1 MAVKNSTILGKIWL
15 NGTNDYQQRV
25 PNPSQARMSQTM
37 KALFDPM
44 NRDLYNQ
51 FINGFINLIGEQRV
65 HTQLWENPL
74 TIFKGKRLLYGS
86 TIQES
91 AVKWIKAHAYDDASE
106 ELLKLERPEA
116 KVWYHS
122 LNRQDKYK
130 ISVNREEL
138 YQAFRDEYGL
148 NRLINAIMNAP
159 INSDNYDEYNLMMNL
174 ISQYET
180 NWGFY
185 KQQVSAAPTNE
196 ETGKEFLTSLR
207 TFANVLKFPSTQYN
221 AADVNV
227 PVFAKPDELVLIID
241 ANTDASVDVNTL
253 ASVFNLDKAD
263 VKYRKVVVPNIPVD
277 EAFALLTTDSFFVV
291 NDKLYETDSF
301 YNPETLSQNFYLHHW
316 EIVSASPFVPAIL
329 FTTDTGTSLATV
341 TMEPTGLTLAGKDG
355 KDTVKP
361 GETLQLVA
369 TLEGDVTSDV
379 AGDTGDVIVA
389 PDSFTY
395 ELSAMHPANEE
406 HPEDEPARD
415 VQLNSRTYI
424 DNKMV
429 LHTQKS
435 GLEAGDV
442 ITIKAQS
449 TYFNPDVPSQ
459 MDIPASLEITIE

>member
-1 MAVKNSTILGKIWL
+1 MAVKNSTILGKIWM
-15 NGTNDYQQRV
+15 NGSNDYQQRV
-25 PNPSQARMSQTM
+25 PNPSQARMSETM

-51 FINGFINLIGEQRV
+51 FINSFINLIGEQRV

-116 KVWYHS
+116 EVWYHS

-174 ISQYET
+174 MTQYEEM
-180 NWGFY
+180 WGFY
-185 KQQVSAAPTNE
+185 KQNVSAMPTDE
-196 ETGKEFLTSLR
+196 TTGKEFLTSLR

-253 ASVFNLDKAD
+253 AGVFNLDKAD
-263 VKYRKVVVPNIPVD
+263 VKYRKVVVPHIPV
-277 EAFALLTTDSFFVV
+277 ENAFALLTTDSFFVV

-329 FTTDTGTSLATV
+329 FTTDEGTNLTEVTMSPSGFYLDAVDGDTMNPVNSIKAGDMVQLTGSLA
-341 TMEPTGLTLAGKDG
+341 
-355 KDTVKP
+355 
-361 GETLQLVA
+361 
-369 TLEGDVTSDV
+369 GDVTPDGTEV
-379 AGDTGDVIVA
+379 KLEPNAFTVELAAYREDPDTRERK
-389 PDSFTY
+389 P
-395 ELSAMHPANEE
+395 LP
-406 HPEDEPARD
+406 
-415 VQLNSRTYI
+415 LNSRTYV
-424 DNKMV
+424 DGLRR
-429 LHTQKS
+429 LHVQKT
-435 GLEAGDV
+435 GLEPDDIIEVKG
-442 ITIKAQS
+442 TS
-449 TYFNPDVPSQ
+449 TYINPDGTTPTITPS
-459 MDIPASLEITIE
+459 TIELTIIK

>member
-25 PNPSQARMSQTM
+25 PNPSQARMSETM

-44 NRDLYNQ
+44 NRDIYNQ
-51 FINGFINLIGEQRV
+51 FINSFINLIGEQRV

-116 KVWYHS
+116 EVWYHS

-174 ISQYET
+174 LSQYE
-180 NWGFY
+180 NMWGFY
-185 KQQVSAAPTNE
+185 KQNVSAAPTDE
-196 ETGKEFLTSLR
+196 ATGKEFLTSLR

-253 ASVFNLDKAD
+253 AGVFNLDKAD
-263 VKYRKVVVPNIPVD
+263 VKYRKIVVPHIPI
-277 EAFALLTTDSFFVV
+277 ENAFALLTTDSFFVV

-329 FTTDTGTSLATV
+329 FTTDEGTNLTEVTMAPTSFELTADKQIAAPGDVVQLTGKIQGTV
-341 TMEPTGLTLAGKDG
+341 TPDDTEVELAPDAW
-355 KDTVKP
+355 TA
-361 GETLQLVA
+361 TLVA
-369 TLEGDVTSDV
+369 STSQGGN
-379 AGDTGDVIVA
+379 AI
-389 PDSFTY
+389 
-395 ELSAMHPANEE
+395 
-406 HPEDEPARD
+406 
-415 VQLNSRTYI
+415 QLNSATYI
-424 DNKMV
+424 DRLGR
-429 LHTQKS
+429 LHIQKS
-435 GLEAGDV
+435 GWPKEQDSV
-442 ITIKAQS
+442 IRVSATS
-449 TYFNPDVPSQ
+449 TYTNPDGETSVNLKTSLNITV
-459 MDIPASLEITIE
+459 DIPSV